1 MNQNKDYD
9 NKINEDELGPLKL
22 KISPRR
28 GLIVI
33 GIIFIIPL
41 LFFIIV
47 KESPMACVPVAH
59 AVTGEL
65 FGPLR
70 LYLIEIWPDSKLM
83 SEDGIKKG
91 EIFLMPCLSKIEEF
105 L

>member
-33 GIIFIIPL
+33 GIIFIIILIIGCL
-41 LFFIIV
+41 LYT
-47 KESPMACVPVAH
+47 SPSP
-59 AVTGEL
+59 
-65 FGPLR
+65 R
-70 LYLIEIWPDSKLM
+70 D
-83 SEDGIKKG
+83 
-91 EIFLMPCLSKIEEF
+91 
-105 L
+105 